1 MGDILVIVAMG
12 LSTVFLV
19 LALLYFMMLG
29 LKIMFDSTH
38 PANNTAP
45 VIQAAVETVQ
55 PVDSDEEIAAVTL
68 VIAAATENNPSNISV
83 RRA

>member
-38 PANNTAP
+38 PANNAAP

>member
-29 LKIMFDSTH
+29 LKIMFDSTY
-38 PANNTAP
+38 PADNTAP
-45 VIQAAVETVQ
+45 VIQATVETVQ

-68 VIAAATENNPSNISV
+68 VIAAATENNPSNNSV